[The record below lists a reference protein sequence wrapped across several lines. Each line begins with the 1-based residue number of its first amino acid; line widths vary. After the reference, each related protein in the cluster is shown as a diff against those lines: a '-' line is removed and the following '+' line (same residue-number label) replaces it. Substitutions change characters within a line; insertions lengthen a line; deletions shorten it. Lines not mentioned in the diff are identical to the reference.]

1 MSDRMVKIVGV
12 VTIVAGLLLLAV
24 PLILYVTVFGSEIS
38 SQHSRWGEMGS
49 AMAGLYTPIFGLF
62 TLIVFL
68 RQTGMQLEMNKLQ
81 ADSQQL
87 ANARSD
93 FDFFSKEVARAMSSR
108 LPGGELVSAVI
119 RDNFDHRR
127 LPNGA
132 TFSSVGKVEI
142 AKALADQVPELWP
155 AWGGIQAVLDG
166 MDVIKEPSYEVAY
179 TSSIQRLI
187 VMLRFDGCVALDNY
201 LSCLAGGRE
210 RSTLHFR
217 RTVY

>member
-1 MSDRMVKIVGV
+1 MSDRMVKIIGV
-12 VTIVAGLLLLAV
+12 VTIVAGFLLLAV
-24 PLILYVTVFGSEIS
+24 PLIVYVTTFGSDIS
-38 SQHSRWGEMGS
+38 TQHNRWAEMGS
-49 AMAGLYTPIFGLF
+49 AMGGLYTPIFGLF

-108 LPGGELVSAVI
+108 LPGGELVAAVVL
-119 RDNFDHRR
+119 DNFDHRR

-132 TFSSVGKVEI
+132 TFSSVGKVEV
-142 AKALADQVPELWP
+142 AKALTDQVPELWP
-155 AWGGIQAVLDG
+155 AWGGIQGVLAG

-179 TSSIQRLI
+179 TSSVQRLI
-187 VMLRFDGCVALDNY
+187 VMLRLEGCVALDNY
-201 LSCLAGGRE
+201 LSCLEADR
-210 RSTLHFR
+210 RISTLHFR
-217 RTVY
+217 RRVD